1 MSTASLGAPT
11 VSDIR
16 SGMERLLTEDFD
28 AVWAELCAAAR
39 IPVSTVTL
47 DDTEM
52 DRLLAALA
60 ARDALCRVL
69 AMSWQIRRTAARKL
83 SALGR

>member
-16 SGMERLLTEDFD
+16 SGMEQLLTDDFD
-28 AVWAELCAAAR
+28 AVWAELCAAAQ
-39 IPVSTVTL
+39 IPASIVTL
-47 DDTEM
+47 DDTGM
-52 DRLLAALA
+52 DRLLAAVA
-60 ARDALCRVL
+60 ARDSLCRVL

-83 SALGR
+83 AALGR